1 LEFNI
6 ASVLKDTPRCNRE
19 ISAEEIRLVDEN
31 GEMLGVMSPQNALK
45 LAMERGFDLVEISPN
60 AKPPVCKIMN
70 YGKHKYELQ
79 KKAQA
84 AKKKQKV
91 VETKEIKIR
100 PTIAEGDYQVK
111 LRNAVKFLSEGN
123 KVRISLQ
130 FKGREI
136 THDEV
141 GFAVVNRFKTDL
153 SDHGKVEVEPKME
166 GRQIFMIIV
175 PGTKV

>member
-1 LEFNI
+1 M
-6 ASVLKDTPRCNRE
+6 
-19 ISAEEIRLVDEN
+19 VDEN
-31 GEMLGVMSPQNALK
+31 GEMLGVMSPQAALR
-45 LAMERGFDLVEISPN
+45 LAMERGLDLVEISPN

-70 YGKHKYELQ
+70 HGKYKYELQ

-91 VETKEIKIR
+91 VETKEIKVR

-111 LRNAVKFLSEGN
+111 LRNAIKFLGEGD
-123 KVRISLQ
+123 KVRVSLQ

-141 GFAVVNRFKTDL
+141 GFAVINKFKAAL
-153 SDHGKVEVEPKME
+153 LENAKVEVEPKME
-166 GRQIFMIIV
+166 GRQIFMILS
-175 PGTKV
+175 PK